1 MSESRIDTAMVLAA
15 GLGTRMRPIT
25 ERLPKPLVA
34 VGGRTLLDRCLDTL
48 VLAGVRRA
56 VVNVHHH
63 ADRIIDH
70 VANRRDI
77 DIVISDERDGL
88 LDSAGGIIHALPLL
102 GDAPFLVLNAD
113 TFWIDGPTSNLGRLE
128 DSWRRDR
135 MDMLL
140 MLADPADA
148 HGHSGGG
155 DFVVGPDGQLARAA
169 GRSGAPIY
177 AGAAVVNP
185 GIFDGAG
192 EGPQSLNLYFDRAIA
207 KGRLYG
213 MMLEGRWITVGTVE
227 AIAEAERAIAAKAG
241 S

>member
-15 GLGTRMRPIT
+15 GLGTRMRPVT
-25 ERLPKPLVA
+25 DRLPKPLVA

-77 DIVISDERDGL
+77 DIAISDERDRL

-155 DFVVGPDGQLARAA
+155 DFVVGPGGQLARAT
-169 GRSGAPIY
+169 GRPGAPIY

-185 GIFDGAG
+185 SIFDGAG

-207 KGRLYG
+207 NGRLYG